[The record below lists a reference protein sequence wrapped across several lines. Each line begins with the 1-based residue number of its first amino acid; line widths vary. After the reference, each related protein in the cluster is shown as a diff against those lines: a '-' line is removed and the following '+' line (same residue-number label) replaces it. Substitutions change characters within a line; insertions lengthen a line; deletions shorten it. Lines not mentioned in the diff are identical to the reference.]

1 MGGFLG
7 KNFEPNLIRVVVNFL
22 ENIIYLFIFFRL
34 FSTSF
39 SLSKMS
45 NISHF
50 SKSAKIT
57 KYFSRDYFRLENFL
71 FILARNLEHPLFFWL
86 AEIQYFS
93 SAFHPDGTSGSN
105 QRGSTNQR
113 PAPYSWLLKFLDF
126 RKPWLIDVFQ
136 NAFLTYLLNIYVLNQ
151 TYSFSQGSIIKII
164 NY

>member
-136 NAFLTYLLNIYVLNQ
+136 NAFLNIFFEHLRVESNLLFQSGVDY
-151 TYSFSQGSIIKII
+151 
-164 NY
+164 